1 MIAPPR
7 PESLVSFATI
17 LHGVQKA
24 RLSHP
29 PALRNRFSP
38 GPPTDCFTIDYP
50 VTCAVP
56 NSPAQP
62 RRTSPPA
69 QPTDCFAIVSPER
82 AFPQAPPRLFQHHV
96 MPASRGVRPRRATT

>member
-1 MIAPPR
+1 MTAPPR

-29 PALRNRFSP
+29 PALRTPGRALCPAHPPALRNRFSP
-38 GPPTDCFTIDYP
+38 GPTTDCFAIDYP

-56 NSPAQP
+56 SSPTQ
-62 RRTSPPA
+62 TW
-69 QPTDCFAIVSPER
+69 R
-82 AFPQAPPRLFQHHV
+82 ANDECLGD
-96 MPASRGVRPRRATT
+96 ASRQLEAFFNTMSCPLQEASG